1 MQPGLNAA
9 QMFFNENVPSIEK
22 SVRTIPEAAS
32 QPQTWHIPWQG
43 SATLTLLRV
52 GKAP

>member
-1 MQPGLNAA
+1 MQYKHPL
-9 QMFFNENVPSIEK
+9 MKKVLYIEK
-22 SVRTIPEAAS
+22 SIRTIPQADS
-32 QPQTWHIPWQG
+32 QPQTWHISGQG

>member
-1 MQPGLNAA
+1 MQPALNAIQA
-9 QMFFNENVPSIEK
+9 FFNEKVLYIEK
-22 SVRTIPEAAS
+22 SIRTIPQGGS